1 MKKKI
6 FMLGGSGYIGSQII
20 NKLKNSRL
28 ISFVSIDKRKNS
40 NTKEHIQ
47 LNLNSRKKILKL
59 LNNHKPNIIINCATH
74 SALAYQNNLQRSIN
88 EDLKSLVNIFDYLKN
103 NPKCKLIYFSSSY
116 VYSGLNKK
124 IANEKDKVNPKHN
137 FGIAKV
143 FFENLIFKNHK
154 NSIILRLSSV
164 FGEGKAF
171 FPNTIYN
178 FAKESLK
185 DKKLTIWSSG
195 NRKLQYIL
203 IDDVV
208 KSVIKIFFAKPGI
221 YNLGGKDYI
230 SIKKVSKKI
239 ANFFNVNII
248 YKKKRDGETLPF
260 MNINKMIKFTKN
272 YPSNFDQT
280 LNKYLNSIKNNNS

>member
-6 FMLGGSGYIGSQII
+6 FVLGGSGYIGSQII
-20 NKLKNSRL
+20 NKLKNYQL
-28 ISFVSIDKRKNS
+28 NSFLSIDKRKNS

-47 LNLNSRKKILKL
+47 INLNSKKKIFKL
-59 LNNHKPNIIINCATH
+59 LDNHRPNIIINCATH

-88 EDLKSLVNIFDYLKN
+88 EDLKSLVNIFDYLKKN
-103 NPKCKLIYFSSSY
+103 SKCKLIYFSSSY

-124 IANEKDKVNPKHN
+124 IANENDKVNPKHN

-143 FFENLIFKNHK
+143 FFENLILKNHK

-178 FAKESLK
+178 FAKECLE
-185 DKKLTIWSSG
+185 DKKLTIWGSG
-195 NRKLQYIL
+195 NRKIQYIF
-203 IDDVV
+203 IDDVAENTM
-208 KSVIKIFFAKPGI
+208 KYFFSKPGI
-221 YNLGGKDYI
+221 YNLGGIEYI

-239 ANFFNVNII
+239 ANFFKANII
-248 YKKKRDGETLPF
+248 FKKKRDGETLPF

-272 YPSNFDQT
+272 YPSNFDES
-280 LNKYLNSIKNNNS
+280 LNKYLKSFKSNNS